1 MREKDMAKINDFDE
15 FLETFDKGEDVLHYA
30 SDGVQVVGQDWFANK
45 VAEKSVPVTV
55 VELPTPAYKV
65 AYDKATA
72 SNLTVAQF
80 LSKLLTEKAAI
91 L

>member
-1 MREKDMAKINDFDE
+1 MTKINDFNE
-15 FLETFDKGEDVLHYA
+15 FLEAFDNGNDIHHYTDGET
-30 SDGVQVVGQDWFANK
+30 QVVGQDWFANK

-65 AYDKATA
+65 AYEKAA
-72 SNLTVAQF
+72 AHNLTVSQF
-80 LSKLLTEKAAI
+80 LSKLLTGKAAI